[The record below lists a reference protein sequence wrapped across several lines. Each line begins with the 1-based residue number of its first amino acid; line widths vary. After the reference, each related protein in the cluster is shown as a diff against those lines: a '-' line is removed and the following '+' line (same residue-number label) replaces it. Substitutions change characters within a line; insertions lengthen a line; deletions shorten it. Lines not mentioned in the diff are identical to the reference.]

1 MALDIETIS
10 TLVEAI
16 TNIYESDLTE
26 LVLKRLDSFGY
37 EAKEEDVFVIGYSV
51 QKVENNIKNDCNIA
65 EIPEGLTNTAVDMAC
80 GEILDT
86 LYRTGKLDV
95 GSIALD
101 GAIASVSLGDA
112 TVSFDNTTTDNSGTF
127 TALINMLKDSGRGEF
142 ACYRQFKW

>member
-1 MALDIETIS
+1 MALTDETIS

-16 TNIYESDLTE
+16 TKIYESSLTE

-37 EAKEEDVFVIGYSV
+37 EAKEEDTFIIGYSV
-51 QKVENNIKNDCNIA
+51 QKVENNIKNDCNITD
-65 EIPEGLTNTAVDMAC
+65 IPEGLTNNAVDMVC

-112 TVSFDNTTTDNSGTF
+112 TVSFDNTASDNSGTF
-127 TALINMLKDSGRGEF
+127 TALISALKDSGRGDF
-142 ACYRQFKW
+142 ACYRTIKW